1 MKVGGVMNRTEYKN
15 NFYKEHYERINLAV
29 PKGMKEIIKGLAS
42 DKGMSVNAYIQDLV
56 RKDQCGLFDTMQ
68 IAEKNR
74 EMLSGITG
82 NMHNGYDIIFKDGHS
97 CHCRTKKDV
106 RSCIIEYCKEK
117 GGSIALFFHVKGV
130 LHKISKVLH
139 KTPVFVLVT
148 CVLPVS
154 YRNIFVCFEVV

>member
-1 MKVGGVMNRTEYKN
+1 MDG
-15 NFYKEHYERINLAV
+15 FSAV

-117 GGSIALFFHVKGV
+117 GD
-130 LHKISKVLH
+130 
-139 KTPVFVLVT
+139 
-148 CVLPVS
+148 
-154 YRNIFVCFEVV
+154 